1 MCEDYIRKLNAT
13 GKNAIYCRLMQDSG
27 LALMLFAWV
36 TKSHTHITAR
46 NRKRAVQQ
54 KPINFLTSYPPQRAH
69 NTGQNLN
76 AGILVFLIHGTGI
89 TSNPKIK
96 KKKILGKFWWQLGAM
111 TQG

>member
-1 MCEDYIRKLNAT
+1 
-13 GKNAIYCRLMQDSG
+13 
-27 LALMLFAWV
+27 
-36 TKSHTHITAR
+36 
-46 NRKRAVQQ
+46 VQQ

-96 KKKILGKFWWQLGAM
+96 KKKILGKF
-111 TQG
+111 